1 VVLGWSYVYIG
12 PSNCSAGPS
21 PGFEWEP
28 RSQDRRVFYSG
39 FGFSSQPAAMDP
51 SPCVTVQAN
60 PESDAVLQ
68 VGGKCFPV
76 NRWALACHSSYFE
89 AMFFGGTR
97 ECTERHIRIQG
108 LEAEPFQALLDFT
121 RTGSLGITP
130 GNVTSLLQTADFL
143 RLEAAKR
150 RCETFLERELHV
162 SNCLSLRAYAQ
173 HFACIALGSAALN
186 VALSH
191 WADVVTHGEVEELPK
206 EALMEL
212 LQSDE
217 LFVAC
222 EDVVFDTVMQWVV
235 ADLPGRAKD
244 FLELMGLVR
253 VPFLSLPFLGLL
265 VKGSQCPRMGAPA
278 QLLKELDRFPP
289 PNWQDAAQAPCA
301 SRSYET
307 LFVMA
312 GKRDQE
318 QQELFHFLP
327 KTGAWSK
334 VLAFSGHR
342 ASFPCALSTG
352 NLLFVT
358 GGNFREEFF
367 WAPVDWVWIY
377 NSWEDSWLEGPAMKE
392 ARDSHC
398 AVGVGFH
405 LYVMGGSTPEG
416 ITPSVECFTLADSSW
431 KPTRPLIHP
440 VERAGAIGVGTRIY
454 VVCGLDENGDVSPTV
469 DPGRSREQCCSWD
482 GSIPPCPASLSFRYD
497 LCVAALNG
505 ALYTFGGGAFRF
517 DIYTDEWTPVEDDG
531 LAQKFFEGCSSANG
545 RIYLLAERRGNAQIP
560 PLTGDFTVSFPSHAH
575 QATPT
580 EPVVKKFESHHWAS
594 PTSCF

>member
-1 VVLGWSYVYIG
+1 
-12 PSNCSAGPS
+12 
-21 PGFEWEP
+21 
-28 RSQDRRVFYSG
+28 
-39 FGFSSQPAAMDP
+39 MDP
-51 SPCVTVQAN
+51 SLCAAIQASL
-60 PESDAVLQ
+60 ECDAVLE
-68 VGGKCFPV
+68 VEGKCFPV
-76 NRWALACHSSYFE
+76 NRWALACHNAYFE

-97 ECTERHIRIQG
+97 ECAERRIRIQG
-108 LEAEPFQALLDFT
+108 VEAEPFQALLDFT
-121 RTGSLGITP
+121 QTGSLGITP

-143 RLEAAKR
+143 QLEAAKR

-173 HFACIALGSAALN
+173 HFACTALCSAALN

-206 EALMEL
+206 ATLMEL

-217 LFVAC
+217 LFVAR
-222 EDVVFDTVMQWVV
+222 EDMVFDTVMQWVV

-244 FLELMGLVR
+244 FLELVGLVR

-265 VKGSQCPRMGAPA
+265 VKRSQRPGLDASA

-289 PNWQDAAQAPCA
+289 PNWHDAAQAACT

-312 GKRDQE
+312 GKRDQK

-327 KTGAWSK
+327 KTGAWQACS
-334 VLAFSGHR
+334 
-342 ASFPCALSTG
+342 ALKRKNLTQYAVAAVG

-377 NSWEDSWLEGPAMKE
+377 NSWDDSWLEGPAMKE

-405 LYVMGGSTPEG
+405 LYVMGGSTLEG
-416 ITPSVECFTLADSSW
+416 ITSSVERLTLADSSW
-431 KPTRPLIHP
+431 KPTSPLIHP
-440 VERAGAIGVGTRIY
+440 VERAGATSVGTRIY
-454 VVCGLDENGDVSPTV
+454 VVCGMDENGDVCRAVQRLDIETDMWDVVSFSPL
-469 DPGRSREQCCSWD
+469 P
-482 GSIPPCPASLSFRYD
+482 RYD

-505 ALYTFGGGAFRF
+505 AIYTIGGGAFRF
-517 DIYTDEWTPVEDDG
+517 DICTDEWTPVEDDS
-531 LAQKFFEGCSSANG
+531 LAHKFFEGCSSANG
-545 RIYLLAERRGNAQIP
+545 RIYLLAERRGNTAVPNMVILDPYKNACQEVGHQLP
-560 PLTGDFTVSFPSHAH
+560 CPLPIHGMASMRRFNTWGY
-575 QATPT
+575 QA
-580 EPVVKKFESHHWAS
+580 
-594 PTSCF
+594 

>member
-1 VVLGWSYVYIG
+1 
-12 PSNCSAGPS
+12 
-21 PGFEWEP
+21 
-28 RSQDRRVFYSG
+28 
-39 FGFSSQPAAMDP
+39 MDP
-51 SPCVTVQAN
+51 SPCAAVQAN
-60 PESDAVLQ
+60 PESDAVLE

-76 NRWALACHSSYFE
+76 NRWALARHSSYFE

-97 ECTERHIRIQG
+97 ERAERHIRIQG
-108 LEAEPFQALLDFT
+108 LEVEPFQALLDFT

-173 HFACIALGSAALN
+173 HFACVALDSAALN

-206 EALMEL
+206 KALVEL

-217 LFVAC
+217 LFVAR
-222 EDVVFDTVMQWVV
+222 EDMVFDTVMQWVV
-235 ADLPGRAKD
+235 ADLLGRAKD

-265 VKGSQCPRMGAPA
+265 VKRSQRPGMDAPA

-327 KTGAWSK
+327 KTGAWQACSPLK
-334 VLAFSGHR
+334 R
-342 ASFPCALSTG
+342 R
-352 NLLFVT
+352 NLTQYAV
-358 GGNFREEFF
+358 
-367 WAPVDWVWIY
+367 A
-377 NSWEDSWLEGPAMKE
+377 
-392 ARDSHC
+392 
-398 AVGVGFH
+398 AVGRCCESAWCHAGAEVPGKAGSH
-405 LYVMGGSTPEG
+405 LSLPGGSNPQAFPFPNQEQSAG
-416 ITPSVECFTLADSSW
+416 LLWAQSLLSLCSFCRQPPLHQGREFPGGVFLGPRGLGVDLQQLGRQLA
-431 KPTRPLIHP
+431 
-440 VERAGAIGVGTRIY
+440 
-454 VVCGLDENGDVSPTV
+454 
-469 DPGRSREQCCSWD
+469 
-482 GSIPPCPASLSFRYD
+482 
-497 LCVAALNG
+497 
-505 ALYTFGGGAFRF
+505 GGASH
-517 DIYTDEWTPVEDDG
+517 
-531 LAQKFFEGCSSANG
+531 EGGS
-545 RIYLLAERRGNAQIP
+545 R
-560 PLTGDFTVSFPSHAH
+560 
-575 QATPT
+575 
-580 EPVVKKFESHHWAS
+580 
-594 PTSCF
+594 